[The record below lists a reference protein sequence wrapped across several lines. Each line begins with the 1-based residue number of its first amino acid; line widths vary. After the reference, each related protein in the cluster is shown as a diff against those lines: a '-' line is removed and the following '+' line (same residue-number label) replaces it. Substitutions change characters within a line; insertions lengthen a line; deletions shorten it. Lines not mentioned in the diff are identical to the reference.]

1 MPIYE
6 YQCTVCDHSFE
17 QRQSFDS
24 EPICACPQCENR
36 ARRLFK
42 PAPIIFK
49 GSGFYVTDYN
59 GKSPSASPNASEET
73 EAKVETKVTAASNGN
88 GESSKSTSE

>member
-6 YQCTVCDHSFE
+6 YQCTACDHSFE
-17 QRQSFDS
+17 QRQGFDAD
-24 EPICACPQCENR
+24 PICACPQCENQ
-36 ARRLFK
+36 ARRLFQ

-59 GKSPSASPNASEET
+59 GKSPSATHSSSEEGSNT
-73 EAKVETKVTAASNGN
+73 ESNGTATPA
-88 GESSKSTSE
+88 STSEPSQSTTE

>member
-6 YQCTVCDHSFE
+6 YQCTACDHSFE
-17 QRQSFDS
+17 RRQGFDA
-24 EPICACPQCENR
+24 EPICACPQCENQ
-36 ARRLFK
+36 ARRLFQ

-59 GKSPSASPNASEET
+59 GKSPSASSGGSESESESKPSEEPV
-73 EAKVETKVTAASNGN
+73 AQAAST
-88 GESSKSTSE
+88 TSADD

>member
-6 YQCTVCDHSFE
+6 YQCTSCDHSFE
-17 QRQSFDS
+17 RRQGFDA
-24 EPICACPQCENR
+24 EPICACPQCDNQ
-36 ARRLFK
+36 ARRLFQ

-59 GKSPSASPNASEET
+59 GKSPSATSGESEE
-73 EAKVETKVTAASNGN
+73 AKDNKSKSPEPATAS
-88 GESSKSTSE
+88 ESSKSSDD

>member
-6 YQCTVCDHSFE
+6 YQCSVCDHSFE
-17 QRQSFDS
+17 QRQGFDAD
-24 EPICACPQCENR
+24 PICACPQCQNQ
-36 ARRLFK
+36 ARRLFQ

-59 GKSPSASPNASEET
+59 GKAPSVSNGASGES
-73 EAKVETKVTAASNGN
+73 ETKPETKETTTSKDTADSP
-88 GESSKSTSE
+88 KSTA